1 MAQDYEDDAGQS
13 EKKGGTL
20 KWIII
25 ILVLIGLGV
34 GAFFMKD
41 TIMSMVMPN
50 DSQETAENSAEE
62 SKETES
68 VKRDPD
74 FQGEMATIAP
84 FVANLNDPLGKRY
97 IKIGFEVELVDV
109 SAVDSFEKYIIKIK
123 NMLLILLGSKTPQEM
138 LGPKNQIRL
147 QQEIVDRINLILGEG
162 KVLNIYFST
171 YILQ

>member
-1 MAQDYEDDAGQS
+1 MAEELES
-13 EKKGGTL
+13 TEEPKKKGGKL

-25 ILVLIGLGV
+25 AVVLLALGG

-41 TIMSMVMPN
+41 TIMSMIGMGGDTEEVAAEP
-50 DSQETAENSAEE
+50 TAEERAAA
-62 SKETES
+62 
-68 VKRDPD
+68 PD
-74 FQGEMATIAP
+74 FQGIMSTVDP

-97 IKIGFEVELVDV
+97 IKLGLEVELIDEL
-109 SAVDSFEKYIIKIK
+109 AVADFTKSNIKIK
-123 NMLLILLGSKTPQEM
+123 NMLLILLGSKKPQEM

-147 QQEIVDRINLILGEG
+147 QQEIVDRINQIIGEG